1 MDNREKILTNALDLF
16 YTRGYDAVGI
26 QQIVDAAGLTKPT
39 MYYYFGSK
47 RGLLDALLG
56 EQYEK
61 LEQCISQAAV
71 YNGSF
76 PETLFLVAE
85 ALLRFVGVN
94 RKI

>member
-61 LEQCISQAAV
+61 LEQCIRIT
-71 YNGSF
+71 F
-76 PETLFLVAE
+76 LLLLFILAKE
-85 ALLRFVGVN
+85 KPQLN
-94 RKI
+94 

>member
-1 MDNREKILTNALDLF
+1 MDNREKILTSALDLF
-16 YTRGYDAVGI
+16 YARGYDAVGI

-61 LEQCISQAAV
+61 LERCIDQYTV
-71 YNGSF
+71 LCWPCFIRGRRTKGIRRWN
-76 PETLFLVAE
+76 P
-85 ALLRFVGVN
+85 
-94 RKI
+94 